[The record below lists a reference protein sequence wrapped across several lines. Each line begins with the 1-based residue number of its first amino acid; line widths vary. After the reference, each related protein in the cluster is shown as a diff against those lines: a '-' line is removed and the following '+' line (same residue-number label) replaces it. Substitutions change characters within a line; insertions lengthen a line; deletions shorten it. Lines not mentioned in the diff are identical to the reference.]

1 MRSATATTRPW
12 HSVAWVV
19 WALAGAATVQLAP
32 SPVYVALIIG
42 IAWLVVEVHAP
53 EGPYR
58 RAFPALLAVGVVFA
72 LIRVVISA
80 LTAHAGIDVLMTLPQ
95 VTVPRLLGGFTL
107 GGTVEAGVVLQSL
120 SQGFAIVGMMAVFGA
135 FNAIVSHYELVQSS
149 PRAFHELGVVT
160 TVALAFVP
168 STIESVSAVREADRA
183 RTGGRSI
190 RRGRILRSIV
200 PVLERGMERAVSLSE
215 SMDARVA
222 SGTRPAPAATRPRVG
237 AGSARCSRSPARS
250 SRWSAAPGRR
260 RSGSASP
267 ASCSSSP
274 PRSLASGRTRDRRRY
289 RHRRMASADWVMV
302 ACVLATPL
310 LVGLF
315 GFAGEGSLVWHTSP
329 LHWPT
334 FQPLVALALVPLL
347 FPLTRTP
354 RPPSAAQRAGI
365 AAPEP
370 ELLPEPVTSA

>member
-80 LTAHAGIDVLMTLPQ
+80 LTAHAGIDVMMTLPQ

-135 FNAIVSHYELVQSS
+135 FNAIASHYELVQSS

-190 RRGRILRSIV
+190 RRGRIMRSIV

-215 SMDARVA
+215 SMDARGFGYETSTRGDRAAGWCGLGALLALAGAFVA
-222 SGTRPAPAATRPRVG
+222 LVGRARPAAIGLGLAGIAFLVAAAV
-237 AGSARCSRSPARS
+237 
-250 SRWSAAPGRR
+250 
-260 RSGSASP
+260 
-267 ASCSSSP
+267 
-274 PRSLASGRTRDRRRY
+274 LASGRTRDRRRY
-289 RHRRMASADWVMV
+289 RHRRMAPADWVMV

-354 RPPSAAQRAGI
+354 RPPSEARRAGI
-365 AAPEP
+365 IDPEP